1 MATAQ
6 AFPATGKDNNNEF
19 DAIRFAKA
27 VSMVTSRS
35 SLTREA
41 QNNIAMY
48 PSVMSGDIPV
58 DDAVT
63 LAKGLELHYAS
74 LLVSVISSNS
84 TFDASRYSGP
94 TQYIR
99 AKFHNNNNIPALL
112 RAGIESQL
120 PDDFAPTGISA
131 AFTSADAGKLAGP
144 DFVLECWIG
153 SDSYFNLNVLN
164 HEYHPASATQQVM
177 ESIAAEL
184 RKLDTPALEA
194 GGSDYLERIGRA
206 PSRNGEFGVG
216 KQVGKD
222 VSKKFI
228 QAKDENGND
237 LGRREIRRRYDDTGT
252 LKEETVT
259 AAPVTREVEN
269 ITRSYRETA
278 VQKGIVN
285 SKLSGMEPTM
295 IQLTLTGTTEN
306 VTTTH
311 NIVMGV
317 KVMVQQVQT
326 DVMVSNLVQ
335 GVSGSRAMF
344 SFIKWTQGQLSFIKD
359 FIFGVANAK
368 EAAVSNNDMKRW
380 IGALKRK
387 KQSNFLSRVAT
398 GDGIPPTTTIV
409 LTAHEAA
416 RVLSMTGVDLNEP
429 LHAVKL
435 LNAYYIL
442 GIVIVDTANGQV
454 KTLFDGD
461 TKYTVSSLNAIKGKS
476 SKDTDLSTFISI
488 VRAAGGLK

>member
-41 QNNIAMY
+41 KNNIAMY
-48 PSVMSGDIPV
+48 PSVMSADIPV
-58 DDAVT
+58 DDAAT

-94 TQYIR
+94 LQYIQ
-99 AKFHNNNNIPALL
+99 AKFHNNSNIPALL
-112 RAGIESQL
+112 KAGIESQL
-120 PDDFAPTGISA
+120 PDDFAPMSFTA
-131 AFTSADAGKLAGP
+131 AMASADASRVVTP
-144 DFVLECWIG
+144 DFVLECWLG
-153 SDSYFNLNVLN
+153 SDCYFNLNVLN

-177 ESIAAEL
+177 ESIAADL
-184 RKLDTPALEA
+184 RKLDTPAMEA
-194 GGSDYLERIGRA
+194 GGSDYIERIGHA
-206 PSRNGEFGVG
+206 PGMNGQHGVG
-216 KQVGKD
+216 RETGRD
-222 VSKKFI
+222 TSRKFI
-228 QAKDENGND
+228 RATDENGKD
-237 LGRREIRRRYDDTGT
+237 LGRREIRRRYDETGT
-252 LKEETVT
+252 LQEETIT
-259 AAPVTREVEN
+259 DAPVVREVEN
-269 ITRSYRETA
+269 VVRSYRETGT
-278 VQKGIVN
+278 QKGIVN

-306 VTTTH
+306 VVTTH

-359 FIFGVANAK
+359 FIFGVSNAK
-368 EAAVSNNDMKRW
+368 EAAVSNVDMKRW

-442 GIVIVDTANGQV
+442 GLVIIDTANGQV
-454 KTLFDGD
+454 KMLFDGD
-461 TKYTVSSLNAIKGKS
+461 TRYTVTSLNALKGKS